1 MRRTKARA
9 EPPSDE
15 APGKGEEQTGQRRNI
30 LVGETGE
37 ALRQNTL
44 QEEIKFSI

>member
-15 APGKGEEQTGQRRNI
+15 APGKGEGRTAGRRNI
-30 LVGETGE
+30 LVGEAGE
-37 ALRQNTL
+37 APRQNTL